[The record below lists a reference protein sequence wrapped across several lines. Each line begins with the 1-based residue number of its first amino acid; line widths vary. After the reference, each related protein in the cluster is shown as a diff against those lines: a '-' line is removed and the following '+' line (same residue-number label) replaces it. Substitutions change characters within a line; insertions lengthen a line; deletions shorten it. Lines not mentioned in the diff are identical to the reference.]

1 MSGKSGL
8 LRFGWWLPLLFIA
21 ACTSTD
27 RIAIE
32 SMNFDEQID
41 MFQNLEFQFDRDLA
55 PDSLLNKWDTTRYL
69 DFRPEIHGRYQW
81 TKRNTL
87 VFSPAVPFAP
97 NTNYS
102 LKIRPEISK
111 HLAIRKAPG
120 EEELSFHTPYLA
132 VERSQTFWAVDENNR
147 NVVQLRIL
155 LHFNHVVDINTSRKY
170 VSVKLEG
177 KPVNATL
184 LTRENGKELDFW
196 IAAPSDEQAGK
207 KLSVTIGKG
216 MTCMGSP
223 RQNPSEETIEL
234 TMPERNRLE
243 ITDVLTDF
251 EEGEG
256 VVYVFTTQPVPEQG
270 LRGLI
275 RVTPEATFEASAIGN
290 GFKLKGNFADGQ
302 SYELNISGK
311 LKGIFGPELG
321 SDFQQTVSF
330 GALQPYI
337 AFTDQSGMYLTPE
350 GSKNLGINII
360 NVPKVKISVFKVF
373 ENNIQHYMR
382 IGKQWDWSYEN
393 DEYHDIF
400 AYTLDEDY
408 GQMISTRELDT
419 RSLPRKGN
427 FRLLNLKTDE
437 LQLSSGVKGIFLVRV
452 ESPDKKWL
460 SDVQL
465 VSVSDIGLIAKEG
478 IDEIFV
484 AARSIST
491 AKPLSGVNVR
501 FISKSNQQVYQTTTN
516 SDGIAVF
523 KNTGKTVQGTKITMI
538 SAQRGNDFNV
548 LLFNRSQ
555 VETSRFDVGGKRT
568 AGQQYDV
575 FIYGDRNLYRPGD
588 SVFCNAIVRN
598 FTWETISGIPV
609 KFRVISPD
617 GKDFIVRRSTL
628 GREGSAGL
636 AFRLP
641 ETALTGGYVVEVLSS
656 NDVLMGNY
664 RIGVEE
670 FMPDRIKVDVKT
682 DKSSYKNAEILKAGI
697 TAVNLFGPPAA
708 NRKTE
713 NELRISRKSF
723 TARGYDNFNFGITT
737 PTDIYFENTISEGM
751 TDATGKVEQTFS
763 LPEYTDIGLLS
774 GRLFTTVFD
783 ETGRPVNRYTEIEIQ
798 TQQSFLGL
806 GPVSGWVATN
816 RPLSVNT
823 IALNRAGK
831 PVSSRARLE
840 IIHIRWET
848 VLERSYGNTQYRSQ
862 RKEKVVMSR
871 EVSIG
876 AGGYVLQYTP
886 PVSGEYEIR
895 ISPVTAS
902 NYVKQ
907 SFYAYGWADAG
918 MSSFQVNREGE
929 IGIETDKPLYKPG
942 ETAKLLFRTPFA
954 GELLVTIEQDK
965 ILEYYS
971 IQATAG
977 GASLDLKV
985 KEAFMPNIYVGA
997 TLIRKTDNSGLPLTV
1012 AHGFAGLKVE
1022 NPDRRLNV
1030 SIDIPDKQRSKRNQ
1044 LIKVRTSPGAEVTIA
1059 AVDEGILQITGFVTP
1074 DPYAYFYQKRAL
1086 EVNAYDLF
1094 DELFP
1099 ELASGNS
1106 SSGGDR
1112 GFDIGKRLNPLT
1124 SKRVKLLARWS
1135 GTRKADANGMVTF
1148 NLAIPQFS
1156 GAVRVMAVAC
1166 KGSEFGCGEKQM
1178 KVADPLVISS
1188 SLPRFLSP
1196 GDQAFVAVTLTNT
1209 TPKSMTVKLNIKS
1222 TGPVSCGEF
1231 SVNSVEVPANSEK
1244 VTSYLVDAA
1253 NRTGNANIRLTANAA
1268 GESFSE
1274 ETDLPVRPA
1283 VTLEKSGTA
1292 GQIRAGDTKILSA
1305 RDDYM
1310 PGTAAS
1316 KLLLTRS
1323 PAGRY
1328 AKDLSE
1334 LINYPYG
1341 CLEQTV
1347 SAAFPQLYFSD
1358 LAKMLRQKEK
1368 NSVYNV
1374 SDNIREAILK
1384 IEGLQQ
1390 YNGGLAYWPEGYSE
1404 VNWWATAY
1412 AGNFL
1417 YEAGKAGYPLNP
1429 KVLENVNRYLT
1440 EMVKQK
1446 KSTEYFYHSNETGA
1460 WQRKVQPHREIFYS
1474 LYVLALSG
1482 KQHLPTMNYYK
1493 ARMDELSTDSRYLLA
1508 CAYALTG
1515 DSRSFETVLPK
1526 SWDKSEDPG
1535 WMTGGCY
1542 SSPIRD
1548 RAVALYTLVT
1558 ADPENPQ
1565 VAMLARQ
1572 VGEMINGAR
1581 WMSTQERAFSFL
1593 ALGKLAGISKSDL
1606 VTATVEVSGRKTAT
1620 FNGEDLIISL
1630 SGTKAGVAAA
1640 GKGNLFY
1647 YLESEGIPA
1656 SGKAR
1661 DEDRVLKVRRTM
1673 LTRSGSPVN
1682 TGNIAQNDLIVVSIT
1697 ISTTDNSTVE
1707 NVAITDILPAGFEIE
1722 NPRLNAEREMSW
1734 IKDKATPDYQDIR
1747 DDRISFFTTA
1757 SGVSRTFYYMVRA
1770 VGRGTFRQGPVGAD
1784 AMYNG
1789 QYYSYSGAGKIT
1801 VR

>member
-8 LRFGWWLPLLFIA
+8 LRFGWWLPLFIIS
-21 ACTSTD
+21 ACSSPD
-27 RIAIE
+27 RISIE
-32 SMNFDEQID
+32 SMNFDQQID

-55 PDSLLNKWDTTRYL
+55 PDSILGKWDTTRYL
-69 DFRPEIHGRYQW
+69 EFRPEIQGRYQW
-81 TKRNTL
+81 TNKNTL
-87 VFSPAVPFAP
+87 TFSPAVPFAP
-97 NTNYS
+97 NTDYS
-102 LKIRPEISK
+102 LKIKPDISR
-111 HLAIRKAPG
+111 HLAIRKGPD
-120 EEELSFHTPYLA
+120 ENELKFHTAYLA
-132 VERSQTFWAVDENNR
+132 VERSQTFWAVDENDHNQ
-147 NVVQLRIL
+147 VQLRIL
-155 LHFNHVVDINTSRKY
+155 LHFNHNVDINTSRKNI
-170 VSVKLEG
+170 SFQLDG
-177 KPVNATL
+177 RPINAGM
-184 LTRENGKELDFW
+184 LTHENGKELDFR
-196 IAAPSDEQAGK
+196 IAATNGQTGK
-207 KLSVTIGKG
+207 TLSVTLGKG
-216 MTCMGSP
+216 LTCIGSP
-223 RQNPSEETIEL
+223 RQNPADETIEL
-234 TMPERNRLE
+234 TMPERDRLE
-243 ITDVLTDF
+243 ISEVMAEF

-256 VVYVFTTQPVPEQG
+256 VIYVFTTQPVSEPG
-270 LRGLI
+270 LRGLVRI
-275 RVTPEATFEASAIGN
+275 SPEASFEASTLGN
-290 GFKLKGNFADGQ
+290 GFKLKGSFADGQ

-321 SDFQQTVSF
+321 NDFRQTVSF

-337 AFTDQSGMYLTPE
+337 AFTDQSGMYLTPQ
-350 GSKNLGINII
+350 GSGNLGINII

-400 AYTLDEDY
+400 AYTLDEDF
-408 GQMISTRELDT
+408 GQLISTRELDT

-427 FRLLNLKTDE
+427 FRLLNLKPEE
-437 LQLSSGVKGIFLVRV
+437 LQLSSGMKGIFLVKV
-452 ESPDKKWL
+452 ESPEKKWL

-465 VSVSDIGLIAKEG
+465 VSVSDIGLIVKEG
-478 IDEIFV
+478 ADEIFV
-484 AARSIST
+484 AARSIAN

-501 FISKSNQQVYQTTTN
+501 LISKSNQQVYQTTTN
-516 SDGIAVF
+516 SEGVAVF
-523 KNTGKTVQGTKITMI
+523 KNIGKTAQGTSITMV
-538 SAQRGNDFNV
+538 SAHRGSDFNV

-555 VETSRFDVGGKRT
+555 VETSRFDIGGKRT
-568 AGQQYDV
+568 SGQQYDV

-588 SVFCNAIVRN
+588 SVFCNAVVRN
-598 FTWETISGIPV
+598 FKWETISGIPV
-609 KFRVISPD
+609 KFRVIAPD
-617 GKDFIVRRSTL
+617 GRDFIIRRITL
-628 GREGSAGL
+628 GKEGAAEL

-641 ETALTGGYVVEVLSS
+641 ESALTGGYVVEVLSS

-682 DKSSYKNAEILKAGI
+682 DKTGYKNGGILKASI
-697 TAVNLFGPPAA
+697 NAVNLSGPPAS

-723 TARGYDNFNFGITT
+723 TAKGYDDFNFDITT
-737 PTDIYFENTISEGM
+737 PADIYFENKISEGL
-751 TDATGKVEQTFS
+751 TDAAGKAEELFN
-763 LPEYTDIGLLS
+763 LPEFTDIGLLT

-783 ETGRPVNRYTEIEIQ
+783 ETGRPVNRYTEVEIQ
-798 TQQSFLGL
+798 TQPTFLGL
-806 GPVSGWVATN
+806 GPVSGWVSTN
-816 RPLSVNT
+816 RPLAVNV

-831 PVSSRARLE
+831 PVTGRARLE
-840 IIHIRWET
+840 IINIRWET
-848 VLERSYGNTQYRSQ
+848 VLERNYGNTSYRSQ
-862 RKEKVVMSR
+862 RKEKAVMSKD
-871 EVSIG
+871 VSIG
-876 AGGYVLQYTP
+876 SGGFVMQFSP

-895 ISPVTAS
+895 ISAESAS

-929 IGIETDKPLYKPG
+929 IGIETDKPTYKPG
-942 ETAKLLFRTPFA
+942 GKAKLLFKTPFA

-971 IQATAG
+971 IPATAG
-977 GASLDLKV
+977 GASLDLKI
-985 KEAFMPNIYVGA
+985 KEAFMPNVYVGA
-997 TLIRKTDNSGLPLTV
+997 TLIRKIDNTGLPLTV

-1022 NPDRRLNV
+1022 KPERRLTV
-1030 SIDIPDKQRSKRNQ
+1030 TIDIPEKQRSKRNQ
-1044 LIKVRTSPGAEVTIA
+1044 LIKVRTSPGAEVTVA
-1059 AVDEGILQITGFVTP
+1059 AVDEGILQITGYNSP
-1074 DPYAYFYQKRAL
+1074 DPYSYFYQKRAL

-1099 ELASGNS
+1099 ELLAVNS
-1106 SSGGDR
+1106 STGGDR

-1156 GAVRVMAVAC
+1156 GAVRVMAVAY
-1166 KGSEFGCGEKQM
+1166 KGNEFGSGEKQM

-1196 GDQAFVAVTLTNT
+1196 GDQAYVSVSLTNT
-1209 TPKSMTVKLNIKS
+1209 TPKAIAVRLRTNS
-1222 TGPVSCGEF
+1222 TGPVKCGEF
-1231 SVNSVEVPANSEK
+1231 AESSVEVPANSEK
-1244 VTSYLVDAA
+1244 VTGYLLEST
-1253 NRTGNANIRLTANAA
+1253 NKTGYANIKLTATTG

-1274 ETDLPVRPA
+1274 ETDIPVRPA
-1283 VTLEKSGTA
+1283 STLEKSGIA
-1292 GQIRAGDTKILSA
+1292 GMIKAGETKILSA
-1305 RDDYM
+1305 GGDYFA
-1310 PGTAAS
+1310 GTANS

-1328 AKDLSE
+1328 ARDLSE

-1368 NSVYNV
+1368 HADFSV
-1374 SDNIREAILK
+1374 SENIQEAILK

-1417 YEAGKAGYPLNP
+1417 YEATKAGYSSNP
-1429 KVLENVNRYLT
+1429 GVMDNINRYLT

-1446 KSTEYFYHSNETGA
+1446 GTTEYFYHNNETGT
-1460 WQRKVQPHREIFYS
+1460 WQRKVQPNREIFYS

-1482 KQHLPTMNYYK
+1482 KQHLPTMNYFK
-1493 ARMDELSTDSRYLLA
+1493 ARLNELSTDSRYMLA
-1508 CAYALTG
+1508 SAYALAG
-1515 DSRSFETVLPK
+1515 DNRSFEAILPK
-1526 SWDKSEDPG
+1526 SWDKGESPG
-1535 WMTGGCY
+1535 WMTGGSF
-1542 SSPIRD
+1542 SSPLRD
-1548 RAVALYTLVT
+1548 RAIALYTLVC
-1558 ADPENPQ
+1558 AGPDNPQ
-1565 VAMLARQ
+1565 IALLARQ
-1572 VGEMINGAR
+1572 VGEMINNAK

-1593 ALGKLAGISKSDL
+1593 ALGKLAGVTKTDQ
-1606 VTATVEVSGRKTAT
+1606 VTATVNVNGRKAAT
-1620 FNGEDLIISL
+1620 FSGEDLIANL
-1630 SGTKAGVAAA
+1630 TGTKASIVAS
-1640 GKGNLFY
+1640 GRGNLFY

-1656 SGKAR
+1656 SGKAKE
-1661 DEDRVLKVRRTM
+1661 EDRVLRVRRT
-1673 LTRSGSPVN
+1673 LLNRSGSQINAVN
-1682 TGNIAQNDLIVVSIT
+1682 ISQNDLIVVAIT

-1722 NPRLNAEREMSW
+1722 NPRLNAEREMNW
-1734 IKDKATPDYQDIR
+1734 IKDKTAPDYLDIR
-1747 DDRISFFTTA
+1747 DDRISFFTRAT
-1757 SGVSRTFYYMVRA
+1757 GVSKTFYYMVRA
-1770 VGRGTFRQGPVGAD
+1770 VNRGSFNQGPVGAD

-1789 QYYSYSGAGKIT
+1789 QYYSYSGAGKII
-1801 VR
+1801 VK